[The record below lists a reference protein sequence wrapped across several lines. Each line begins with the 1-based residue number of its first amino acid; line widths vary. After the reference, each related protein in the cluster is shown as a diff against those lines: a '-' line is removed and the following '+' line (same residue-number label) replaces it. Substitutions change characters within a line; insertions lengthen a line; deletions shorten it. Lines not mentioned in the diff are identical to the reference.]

1 MMAASDTSRTVV
13 AVVGRPNVG
22 KSTLFN
28 RMVGRRSSI
37 VHDMPGVTRD
47 RTYGETEWCG
57 KKFEIADT
65 GGMVD
70 HPVDPIVNKMQ
81 AQVAA
86 AINEATAV
94 LFVVDVTAGLTP
106 ADAEIADNLRKANKP
121 VYIVANKADN
131 PSLAGQADEFYSLGF
146 GEVYPISAL
155 HGSGVAEVL
164 DKLAELVPEQ
174 ALAHSEQDDSEIR
187 VAVVGRPNVG
197 KSSLINSL
205 LQEDRVLVDD
215 EPGTTRDA
223 VDVGFKWQDHH
234 FTLIDT
240 AGMRRRARV
249 HESVEQ
255 FSVGRA
261 LSSIRRANVC
271 ALMVDFTTG
280 VVEQDMRIA
289 HKVFAEGRGLVLVV
303 NKWDTAENK
312 ETQFSVLMKE
322 LRARSSMFSH
332 VPFVTTS
339 CTERIRLF
347 DVLAKVVEVHAT
359 LTRRIDTSE
368 LNRFLAAA
376 VLRNQPP
383 VVRGRRGKLYYVTQ
397 AEVQPPVFVCFVNDP
412 AKFSSTYMRYLEN
425 ALRSKYAFDGV
436 PLRLELRER

>member
-1 MMAASDTSRTVV
+1 MAISDKSRTVV

-28 RMVGRRSSI
+28 RLVGRRSSI

-47 RTYGETEWCG
+47 RTYGKTEWCG

-65 GGMVD
+65 GGMVEQ
-70 HPVDPIVNKMQ
+70 PVDPIVHKMQ

-86 AINEATAV
+86 AINEAAVV

-106 ADAEIADNLRKANKP
+106 ADAEIADNLRKENKP
-121 VYIVANKADN
+121 IYIVANKADN
-131 PSLAGQADEFYSLGF
+131 LSLASHADEFYSLGF
-146 GEVYPISAL
+146 GEVYPVSAL

-174 ALAHSEQDDSEIR
+174 TPSPAEGDDSEIR
-187 VAVVGRPNVG
+187 VAIVGRPNVG

-223 VDVGFKWQDHH
+223 VDVGFEWQDHH

-240 AGMRRRARV
+240 AGMRKRARV
-249 HESVEQ
+249 HHSVEQ
-255 FSVGRA
+255 FSVSRA

-289 HKVFAEGRGLVLVV
+289 HKVFAEGRGLVLVI
-303 NKWDTAENK
+303 NKWDTAEDK
-312 ETQFSVLMKE
+312 EAQFSVLMKQ

-347 DVLAKVVEVHAT
+347 DVLAKVVEVHAA

-368 LNRFLAAA
+368 LNRFFASA

-383 VVRGRRGKLYYVTQ
+383 VVRGRRGRLYYVTQ

-412 AKFSSTYMRYLEN
+412 AKFSSTYMKYLEN
-425 ALRSKYAFDGV
+425 TLRSKYAFDGV